1 MSSWVS
7 SQIGPIDSKTIDEQ
21 YREYK
26 QAAIRKGSNA
36 NESYLNE
43 ARQQGNNFGVNV
55 QSGANFERESQGFYD
70 SKKEDVTFQRPDF
83 SATQSKLTNTSAE
96 ISEQKEDMKD
106 SYLEKKDSSVLWR
119 ATKKGAIETGDSAL
133 KITNHVLD
141 IPKSEKKDDF

>member
-1 MSSWVS
+1 MSSWVN
-7 SQIGPIDSKTIDEQ
+7 SQVGPIDSKAIDQQ
-21 YREYK
+21 YSAYK
-26 QAAIRKGSNA
+26 QVAIRKGNGV

-43 ARQQGNNFGVNV
+43 ARQQGNDFGVNV
-55 QSGANFERESQGFYD
+55 QSGADFERESQDFYD

-83 SATQSKLTNTSAE
+83 ESSQNKLTNTSAE

-106 SYLEKKDSSVLWR
+106 SYLEQKDSSVLWR
-119 ATKKGAIETGDSAL
+119 ATKKGALETGDSAL